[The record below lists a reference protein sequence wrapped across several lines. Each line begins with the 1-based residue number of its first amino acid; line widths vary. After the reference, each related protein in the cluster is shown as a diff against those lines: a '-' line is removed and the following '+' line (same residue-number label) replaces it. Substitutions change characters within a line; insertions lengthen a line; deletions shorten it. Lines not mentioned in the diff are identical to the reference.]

1 MIEIVYQYIN
11 ASKDN
16 PCRKLVKI
24 QRDFAKP

>member
-11 ASKDN
+11 VSKDN
-16 PCRKLVKI
+16 PYRELVKI